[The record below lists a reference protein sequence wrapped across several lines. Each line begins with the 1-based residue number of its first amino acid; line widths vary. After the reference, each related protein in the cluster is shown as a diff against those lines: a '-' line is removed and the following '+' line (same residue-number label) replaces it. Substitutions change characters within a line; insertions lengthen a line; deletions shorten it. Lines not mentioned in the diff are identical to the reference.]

1 MSSQN
6 ESSPQGRPHGRRRR
20 LIVDK
25 PFQYRLIG
33 LLVAIWAANSIF
45 FSIILYYFYEGHIL
59 RFYDLVPRGSARPLL
74 SAPILFTTAI
84 AFILLFVL
92 ATTLLVPET
101 VMAIVAGALFG
112 FDKGLAAVIAG
123 GFVAAALQFLLSRR
137 VLRAP
142 IQRALD
148 SRPHLASIQNAIVHS
163 EVPLQ
168 VLLRLTPLNPATLSY
183 MFGAAG
189 VRFPGFLLACLALVP
204 HQLIEVYFGYAGRH
218 VAKMA
223 SRVSPPLRLHDAIVV
238 GGLVACLVAMVVV
251 SRVARKAVAD
261 RVAETQAAE
270 WGKGTS

>member
-1 MSSQN
+1 MAEPGRVPTARRWTSLFKRASLRVLLCYTGAALLLAIAIVVLGSEIGSHLQVV
-6 ESSPQGRPHGRRRR
+6 ESWIASLGPWA
-20 LIVDK
+20 
-25 PFQYRLIG
+25 
-33 LLVAIWAANSIF
+33 LL
-45 FSIILYYFYEGHIL
+45 
-59 RFYDLVPRGSARPLL
+59 
-74 SAPILFTTAI
+74 

-148 SRPHLASIQNAIVHS
+148 SRPHLASIQNAIAHS
-163 EVPLQ
+163 EVRLQ